1 MHTEVIDSGS
11 DPELQLMLHDQKFSA
26 RDPHFNNL
34 MPKSAKAST
43 ESENRNMFRAPSTKE
58 KENRRKILLR
68 QQSFGK
74 FSQRPRNSPLMH
86 DDSNESKKVGSRSFH
101 NIHKNTNGFE
111 NSSSPSPISISD
123 PKRISLLHEDRHKLR
138 GESRQV

>member
-1 MHTEVIDSGS
+1 MHTEIIDSDS
-11 DPELQLMLHDQKFSA
+11 DPELQLMLCDQKFSA
-26 RDPHFNNL
+26 RDHYFRNL
-34 MPKSAKAST
+34 KPKSAKAT
-43 ESENRNMFRAPSTKE
+43 IGSENRNMFRAPSNKE

-74 FSQRPRNSPLMH
+74 LSERPRNSPLMH
-86 DDSNESKKVGSRSFH
+86 NESNESRKIGSRSFH

-111 NSSSPSPISISD
+111 NSSFSPISISN
-123 PKRISLLHEDRHKLR
+123 PKRISLQPEDKYKLK